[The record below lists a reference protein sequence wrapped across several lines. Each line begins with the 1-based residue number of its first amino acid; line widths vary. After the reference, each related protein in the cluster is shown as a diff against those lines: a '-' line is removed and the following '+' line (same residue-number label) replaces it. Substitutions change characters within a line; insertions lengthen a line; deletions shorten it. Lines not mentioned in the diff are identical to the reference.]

1 MENETDNIEITTL
14 GAYDP
19 TMEIEHPDIED
30 PTDDT
35 ELLVVESDIEQV
47 ESESVEISTDI
58 DGFEV
63 IKVRAANQSR
73 AVSSIQLDRSFQ
85 KYELILGGETVT
97 VVFPVDSDLK
107 VIDGMLVNVG
117 SSNVTGTILET
128 DDRVPVQSYIQRTY
142 TLLPLLNASGNTNRY
157 RYGALGYVTTYSVN
171 QQNTV
176 VSSQSYMNNACDKLP
191 SLGKFTTFESIMIVL
206 AILLC
211 CIQFIGGIIR
221 K

>member
-1 MENETDNIEITTL
+1 MENETDNVEITTL
-14 GAYDP
+14 GTYDP
-19 TMEIEHPDIED
+19 TMEIEHQVVED

-35 ELLVVESDIEQV
+35 ELLDVEPDIEQV
-47 ESESVEISTDI
+47 ESDVEVSTDT

-63 IKVRAANQSR
+63 IRISAARQSR
-73 AVSSIQLDRSFQ
+73 AVSSISIDRSFQ
-85 KYELILGGETVT
+85 KYQLVLGGETVS

-117 SSNVTGTILET
+117 STNVTGTILET

-176 VSSQSYMNNACDKLP
+176 VSSQSYMNNSCDKLP